1 MIGNKRTIPV
11 EAFNMGSPAKGRYTK
26 SFGRADLLTALEY
39 QQNSAVIVDSFD
51 RFEGVHLLSDAS
63 LVHES

>member
-1 MIGNKRTIPV
+1 
-11 EAFNMGSPAKGRYTK
+11 MGSPAKGRYIK
-26 SFGRADLLTALEY
+26 SFGKADLLTALEY

>member
-1 MIGNKRTIPV
+1 
-11 EAFNMGSPAKGRYTK
+11 MGSPAKGRYTK
-26 SFGRADLLTALEY
+26 SFGKADLLTALEY